1 MGVIFNN
8 VFAMGAILNRF
19 ICYGCNIE

>member
-8 VFAMGAILNRF
+8 VFAKGAILNRF